1 MNKIKN
7 TLIGFATY
15 FILLYALIESEKGVE
30 GSSINNFFDAVWY
43 SIVTLSTVGYGDFYP
58 VSVTG
63 KIIGLVFV
71 FSSLGVLG
79 YFIGQLTVKLTEYM
93 ENKKNGF
100 FGTKM
105 ENHIVIIGYNKF
117 AKHILEQIVVSGVKA
132 AIVTD
137 KKEDVESISSNFDKD
152 KVFVLYADFDKFED
166 LEKANISKA
175 SKTFVNFEEDTDM
188 LVYTLDL
195 KNYYDNLEII
205 VSLNNVSFKQTFQS
219 AGVLYAVSREEIAAK
234 LVASYIFEPEVALLT
249 EDLMASASEKDDF
262 DLIQMKVTKNNP
274 YLNKEYDFAFSDVR
288 NKYSSVLLGI
298 YKDKVLHKNPMG
310 KLLIN
315 EEDYLVIMTNGE
327 NEPIIEADFD
337 VAQGRF

>member
-7 TLIGFATY
+7 ILIGFTAY
-15 FILLYALIESEKGVE
+15 FVLLYALIESEKGVE
-30 GSSINNFFDAVWY
+30 GSSITNFYDAVWY

-58 VSVTG
+58 VSAFG

-100 FGTKM
+100 FGTDM

-137 KKEDVESISSNFDKD
+137 KKEDVESISSNFDKN
-152 KVFVLYADFDKFED
+152 KVFVLYADIDKFED
-166 LEKANISKA
+166 LEKVNITKA

-195 KNYYDNLEII
+195 KNHYDNLEII

-249 EDLMASASEKDDF
+249 EDLMASASDKDDF

-274 YLNKEYDFAFSDVR
+274 YINKEYDFVFSDLR
-288 NKYSSVLLGI
+288 NKYASVLLGI
-298 YKDKVLHKNPMG
+298 YKDNVLLKNPMG
-310 KLLIN
+310 NITVT
-315 EEDYLVIMTNGE
+315 EDDYLVIMTNGE
-327 NEPIIEADFD
+327 NEPILEADFD
-337 VAQGRF
+337 VAQGRY